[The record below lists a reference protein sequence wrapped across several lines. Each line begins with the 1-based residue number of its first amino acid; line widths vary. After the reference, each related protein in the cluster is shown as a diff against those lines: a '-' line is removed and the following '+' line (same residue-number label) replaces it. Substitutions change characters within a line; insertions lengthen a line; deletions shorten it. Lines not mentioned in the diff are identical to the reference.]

1 MKLPHVIAAVG
12 LLAASLAHAQDVQ
25 VDANGRVKIDTADTR
40 VEVDGGSANVATRP
54 GVQTRTQNIGSNV
67 GNTHISGT
75 NIQRVDVRGARVNV
89 GADGRTKITT
99 PPPPRITPRAPTAS
113 AGYVNGALDGSNFSG
128 RNLTGVAFVNASLNR
143 AQFINAILIAA
154 DFTNARLNDADLR
167 GANLRN
173 AQIDNAQFGKA
184 KLEGATWVDGRK
196 CGKGSIGVCR

>member
-25 VDANGRVKIDTADTR
+25 VDAKGRVAIDTADTR
-40 VEVDGGSANVATRP
+40 VEVDGNTANVSTRP
-54 GVQTRTQNIGSNV
+54 SVQTRTQNIGSNV

-75 NIQRVDVRGARVNV
+75 NIQRVDIRGKRVNI
-89 GADGRTKITT
+89 GADGRTKVA
-99 PPPPRITPRAPTAS
+99 PPPRITTAS

-143 AQFINAILIAA
+143 AQFVNAILIAA
-154 DFTNARLNDADLR
+154 DLTNARLNDADLR